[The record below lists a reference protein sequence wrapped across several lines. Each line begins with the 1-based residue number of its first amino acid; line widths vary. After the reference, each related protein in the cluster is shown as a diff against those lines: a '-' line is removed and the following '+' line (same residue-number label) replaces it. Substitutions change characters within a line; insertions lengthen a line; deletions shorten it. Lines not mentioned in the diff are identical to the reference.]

1 MSVTST
7 GQFCDRARNVSSA
20 VMRRVTTVE
29 GLETSC
35 TVPDSTRWIPDSRV
49 RYWIPESFLVELGFQ
64 TPIVCRIRIPG
75 PRVLDST
82 RKICWIP
89 DSTSKTFPDSGFRN
103 PNSLTWGDSCIAHGQ
118 RNINYDNFPSTHC
131 RRIFCGGERAAS
143 VLYFP
148 TVVAIFDFE
157 SSGKFES
164 VSLRHNV
171 SAF

>member
-7 GQFCDRARNVSSA
+7 GQFCDRARKNKDLVCGLLYNPNVSSA

-35 TVPDSTRWIPDSRV
+35 TVPDSTRWIPNSRV
-49 RYWIPESFLVELGFQ
+49 RYWIPESLLMELGFQ

-89 DSTSKTFPDSGFRN
+89 DSTSKNFPDSGIQI
-103 PNSLTWGDSCIAHGQ
+103 PYSHS
-118 RNINYDNFPSTHC
+118 STVDAL
-131 RRIFCGGERAAS
+131 F
-143 VLYFP
+143 
-148 TVVAIFDFE
+148 
-157 SSGKFES
+157 
-164 VSLRHNV
+164 
-171 SAF
+171 